1 MENPLLAYPSYLS
14 NSEMTAIIF
23 HLFQCSI
30 FLKQRYILHIMIK
43 AGIYLEYGWKRSY
56 LARQAANVAGEACI
70 AFSPLLDLT
79 VILSL
84 GCTLESP
91 EELEKHVYARLPSQ
105 MN

>member
-1 MENPLLAYPSYLS
+1 
-14 NSEMTAIIF
+14 
-23 HLFQCSI
+23 
-30 FLKQRYILHIMIK
+30 MIK